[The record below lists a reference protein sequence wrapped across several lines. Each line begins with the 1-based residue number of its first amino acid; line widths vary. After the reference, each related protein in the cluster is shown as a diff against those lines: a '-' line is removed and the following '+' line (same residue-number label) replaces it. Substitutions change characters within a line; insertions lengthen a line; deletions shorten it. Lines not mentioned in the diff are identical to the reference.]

1 MSRLDYCLSRFRVV
15 VLVALVVL
23 SSSGCV
29 GLAAQIMYMIH
40 GDKVEARTNCLQKQR
55 VAVVCVSKSSAYG
68 NGTESEV
75 LARMVNTLLAREV
88 KDIEM
93 VRHTDVSDWID
104 NNDWDY
110 IDYRAIGKGVKAD
123 MLVAIDLSAISYH
136 EGQTLYRGH
145 ADYAITVYNMTK
157 GGKVEWSEQQPDFNY
172 PREGGRPSTE
182 MAEPKFKQMFLKIL
196 ADDIA
201 RNFYSYDR
209 ILDVASDARL
219 LGE

>member
-1 MSRLDYCLSRFRVV
+1 MARLDYWISRWPVV
-15 VLVALVVL
+15 VVTAMIVL

-29 GLAAQIMYMIH
+29 GLAAQIMYLWKGNKQPAETH
-40 GDKVEARTNCLQKQR
+40 CLENQR
-55 VAVVCVSKSSAYG
+55 VAVVCVSKASAYG
-68 NGTESEV
+68 NGTESEA
-75 LARMVNTLLAREV
+75 LARMVGALLGKEV

-93 VRHTDVSDWID
+93 VRYTEVKDWID

-110 IDYRAIGKGVKAD
+110 IDYKAIGKGVKAD
-123 MLVAIDLSAISYH
+123 MLVAIDLSNISYH

-145 ADYAITVYNMTK
+145 ADYSITVYNMTK
-157 GGKVEWSEQQPDFNY
+157 GGKVEWSDQQPDFNY

-182 MAEPKFKQMFLKIL
+182 MSEPKFKQMFLRIL

-201 RNFYSYDR
+201 RNFYDYEK

-219 LGE
+219 LE